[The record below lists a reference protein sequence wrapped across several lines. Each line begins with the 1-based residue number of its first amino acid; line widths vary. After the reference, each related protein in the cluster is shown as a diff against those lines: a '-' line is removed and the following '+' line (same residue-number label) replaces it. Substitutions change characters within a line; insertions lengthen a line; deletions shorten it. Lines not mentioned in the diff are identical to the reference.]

1 MKAQLFNQNWKF
13 WEDKD
18 AFVLIWSVPNH
29 AQNVTLP
36 HDAMLYEKAYAESP
50 NGGNT
55 GFKDG
60 KNINY
65 ATYLSLSEEDKNK
78 RFVLKFEGVYMNA
91 FVYINGRLAGKRHN
105 GYSTFYVPLNDYL
118 DFGQENEIRVQ
129 VRNGVMSN
137 SRWYSGSGIYR
148 DVYLL
153 TSGALH
159 IAPKGVF
166 VRTIELSKEQA
177 KLEVRVTVQNEN
189 SEPQDFQLE
198 TLVKDAAGKII
209 QSDIRPYFML
219 SNETDELAFHI
230 TVDQPQLWTAEAPY
244 LYTIETRLLQKGEV
258 VDDSSVKTGLR
269 ILSVD
274 AKNGFQVNG
283 ETVKFRGAC
292 IHHDSGLIGAATYKG
307 AHIRQVKILK
317 EAGFNAIRMSH
328 NPAAPALLAACDE
341 IGMYVMDETFDMW
354 TRFKS
359 DFDYSQV
366 FTEKWEEDVQAMVES
381 DFNHPCVVMYSIG
394 NEIPEIGTKHGSRI
408 ARQIVHKVK
417 SMDPSRP
424 TLASI
429 NGVFAA
435 GDDIMTIMADI
446 ASDNDMS
453 FEGNINDFMTLM
465 DTQMH
470 NIVRHETVS
479 KNLEFATASTDI
491 AGYNYM
497 TARYEEDAVN
507 YPNRVMVGSETYPPQ
522 IAENWDIITK
532 TPSVI
537 GDFTWTG
544 WDYIGEAGVGIP
556 AYNFGEGGFGAH
568 FPAQLSYVGDIDI
581 TGFRR
586 PASYYREIVFGRRTN
601 PYISVQNPHHYGKHL
616 IKTPWVISDSVSSW
630 TWTGVD
636 GQPVVVEVYA
646 QGDEVALYLD
656 DTLVERKSVGDNLAF
671 CATFELP
678 YQAGTLKAINY
689 RNGKVLGE
697 MTLTTADPSTK
708 HLVVTE
714 DFTNDELVY
723 LALTLEDAAG
733 NIINDADEDIEL
745 LSVTGANVIGFGSAN
760 PLHLEV
766 AGNQTSSTY
775 NGRAQLILRKTSQT
789 VVVSLNS
796 RDGNIEINL

>member
-1 MKAQLFNQNWKF
+1 MTVASL
-13 WEDKD
+13 
-18 AFVLIWSVPNH
+18 
-29 AQNVTLP
+29 
-36 HDAMLYEKAYAESP
+36 
-50 NGGNT
+50 NT
-55 GFKDG
+55 
-60 KNINY
+60 
-65 ATYLSLSEEDKNK
+65 
-78 RFVLKFEGVYMNA
+78 
-91 FVYINGRLAGKRHN
+91 
-105 GYSTFYVPLNDYL
+105 
-118 DFGQENEIRVQ
+118 
-129 VRNGVMSN
+129 
-137 SRWYSGSGIYR
+137 
-148 DVYLL
+148 
-153 TSGALH
+153 
-159 IAPKGVF
+159 
-166 VRTIELSKEQA
+166 SK
-177 KLEVRVTVQNEN
+177 
-189 SEPQDFQLE
+189 
-198 TLVKDAAGKII
+198 
-209 QSDIRPYFML
+209 
-219 SNETDELAFHI
+219 
-230 TVDQPQLWTAEAPY
+230 
-244 LYTIETRLLQKGEV
+244 
-258 VDDSSVKTGLR
+258 
-269 ILSVD
+269 
-274 AKNGFQVNG
+274 
-283 ETVKFRGAC
+283 
-292 IHHDSGLIGAATYKG
+292 IGAATYKG

-408 ARQIVHKVK
+408 ARQIVYKVK

-568 FPAQLSYVGDIDI
+568 FPAQLSYVGD
-581 TGFRR
+581 RL
-586 PASYYREIVFGRRTN
+586 P
-601 PYISVQNPHHYGKHL
+601 
-616 IKTPWVISDSVSSW
+616 SSCF
-630 TWTGVD
+630 
-636 GQPVVVEVYA
+636 
-646 QGDEVALYLD
+646 L
-656 DTLVERKSVGDNLAF
+656 
-671 CATFELP
+671 LP
-678 YQAGTLKAINY
+678 
-689 RNGKVLGE
+689 
-697 MTLTTADPSTK
+697 
-708 HLVVTE
+708 
-714 DFTNDELVY
+714 
-723 LALTLEDAAG
+723 
-733 NIINDADEDIEL
+733 
-745 LSVTGANVIGFGSAN
+745 
-760 PLHLEV
+760 
-766 AGNQTSSTY
+766 
-775 NGRAQLILRKTSQT
+775 
-789 VVVSLNS
+789 
-796 RDGNIEINL
+796 